1 MTTPKPSALTPTI
14 EQSHSADNP
23 LAALTAQV
31 LHDLQHQHLW
41 TSLRVHTTA
50 TDLTQTPQ
58 SLPPEN
64 GEDEKTNLPTPI
76 ISGIPPQ
83 RIYTHPDEQLYM
95 LDLGLRDADLPP
107 ERVYVFPATQ
117 GQKWSLRRLA
127 AVFDALPA
135 PVVVNEPEGMMM
147 MMMNSEDSD
156 KARRLAKYFERRRQ
170 AMQKGEWGGK
180 RILMAMVDRQF
191 GGDGTIVYYVV
202 QEGIVKPRQN

>member
-1 MTTPKPSALTPTI
+1 MATPKPSALTSRI
-14 EQSHSADNP
+14 EQSHSADDP

-41 TSLRVHTTA
+41 TSLQVHTTA
-50 TDLTQTPQ
+50 ADFAQTPQ
-58 SLPPEN
+58 SLSAGKE
-64 GEDEKTNLPTPI
+64 GDKKLPTPI

-107 ERVYVFPATQ
+107 ERVFVFPATQ
-117 GQKWSLRRLA
+117 GQKWSLRRLS
-127 AVFDALPA
+127 AVFEALPT
-135 PVVVNEPEGMMM
+135 PVFNETVEGVVDP
-147 MMMNSEDSD
+147 D

-170 AMQKGEWGGK
+170 AAQKAEWGGK